1 MTFDQGMVL
10 TTKRLVLR
18 PFNESDIDDVVEAAR
33 DPEMLQWMPF
43 ASQQSPEQAREW
55 CTELAHGD
63 PAGQIHFAITS
74 DGHRC
79 DGSIGLDRADWQSGQ
94 AEIGYWVAPWA
105 RGRGYAT
112 EAVRAVGAYGLSK
125 GLRRI
130 ELLVAHGNLPSVGVA
145 ERAGFVRAAGVAPGG
160 RVDMALFSLEKT

>member
-1 MTFDQGMVL
+1 MTFGQGAVL

-18 PFNESDIDDVVEAAR
+18 PFTENDIDDVVEAAR

-43 ASQQSPEQAREW
+43 ASQQSPKQAREW

-63 PAGQIHFAITS
+63 PGDQIHFAITS
-74 DGHRC
+74 DGSRC
-79 DGSIGLDRADWQSGQ
+79 DGSIGLDRADWKSGQ

-105 RGRGYAT
+105 RRKGYAT
-112 EAVRAVGAYGLSK
+112 EAVRAVVAYGLSK
-125 GLRRI
+125 GLHRI
-130 ELLVAHGNLPSVGVA
+130 ELLVAHGNLPSLGVA
-145 ERAGFVRAAGVAPGG
+145 EWAGFVRVPGVAPGG